1 MVAKLLQMEGVL
13 IKIDRLIGIIIVL
26 LKKDKV
32 TAPFLAEKFEVSR
45 RTINRDIEDIC
56 KAGIPIISTQGYH
69 GGIAIAEGYKIDKTV
84 FTSDELQAIFAGLNG
99 IDSISSNL
107 NSDNLWDKFSK
118 EKNAVIS
125 NSGNILIDLSSHYK
139 ESLTQKIE
147 CIKTAINEQSLIS
160 FQYFYNKGEVDKII
174 EPYLLVF
181 RWSSWYVLGYC
192 LEREDFRLFKLNRLW
207 SLICNKEYFDKRR
220 VPEEKI
226 EFDRYF
232 SNEIKLTALF
242 DVKVKYR
249 LIEEYGIDSFTNLEN
264 GKLMF
269 EIGFESSENLLSWVL
284 SFGDSIEVIKPKEV
298 CLELKRQA
306 ENILK
311 KY

>member
-1 MVAKLLQMEGVL
+1 MEGFL

-56 KAGIPIISTQGYH
+56 KAGIPIISTQGYD
-69 GGIAIAEGYKIDKTV
+69 GGIAIAEGYKIDKTI

-147 CIKTAINEQSLIS
+147 CIKTAISEQRLIS

-192 LEREDFRLFKLNRLW
+192 LERKDFRLFKLNRLW

-298 CLELKRQA
+298 CVELKRQA
-306 ENILK
+306 ENILNM
-311 KY
+311 Y

>member
-1 MVAKLLQMEGVL
+1 M
-13 IKIDRLIGIIIVL
+13 
-26 LKKDKV
+26 
-32 TAPFLAEKFEVSR
+32 
-45 RTINRDIEDIC
+45 
-56 KAGIPIISTQGYH
+56 
-69 GGIAIAEGYKIDKTV
+69 
-84 FTSDELQAIFAGLNG
+84 
-99 IDSISSNL
+99 
-107 NSDNLWDKFSK
+107 
-118 EKNAVIS
+118 
-125 NSGNILIDLSSHYK
+125 
-139 ESLTQKIE
+139 
-147 CIKTAINEQSLIS
+147 S

-306 ENILK
+306 ENILN